1 MTLTLVGL
9 SHHVAPVEL
18 RERVTLDLAAA
29 ATLARSLGDAVC
41 LSTCNRT
48 ELYVDGIDERVVL
61 AALEQL
67 AGEPL
72 DGVVYRL
79 HEDAAALHLFRVA
92 AGLDSLVPGEGEI
105 LGQVRAAY
113 ESVERRPAARPRLP
127 AGARGRQ
134 ARPHRD
140 RDRREPRVGLVG
152 CRGARRRRCSAT
164 CGAAASC

>member
-18 RERVTLDLAAA
+18 RERVTLDLDAAA
-29 ATLARSLGDAVC
+29 ALARSLGDAVC

-48 ELYVDGIDERVVL
+48 ELYVDGIDERDVL

-67 AGEPL
+67 AGESL

-92 AGLDSLVPGEGEI
+92 AGLDSLVPG
-105 LGQVRAAY
+105 
-113 ESVERRPAARPRLP
+113 
-127 AGARGRQ
+127 RGRDP
-134 ARPHRD
+134 RP
-140 RDRREPRVGLVG
+140 
-152 CRGARRRRCSAT
+152 GARRLRVRRRRARCSTTSSGRRSPSASACAPRRRSARAPRRSRRPPLRSPRRCSAT
-164 CGAAASC
+164 